1 MANYKKTY
9 VLDTNVLIQDP
20 ESLFKFQDN
29 DVVLAD
35 VTIEELDNLKK
46 AQGEVGYSARKASRL
61 IEELRLRGDLLEGVE
76 LGEGKGSFRIEINH
90 ICEAMPKNWD
100 MSKPDNN
107 IIRVAKG
114 LSSTDDHVILVSK
127 DLLVRIKAEM
137 VKVKVEDYE
146 NEKVD
151 EEVLTYNGR
160 NQIYVTSDIITC
172 LYKNGYI
179 PYENQDIELHENE
192 FVLLIDE
199 ANFSHTGVGRFT
211 DGKIVKLKHEKE
223 TPFDVISKNLGQKC
237 AMEALLEPASTAP
250 LVILKGP
257 AGTAKTFLS
266 LACGLEQVY
275 NTDKPEY
282 RNILMTRANVSFDAD
297 IGALPGNEIEKVN
310 PLLRGCLDNIEL
322 LVDSQGVKNANP
334 KIETQGKV
342 EELFERGV
350 IDIQALSFLRGRSI
364 TKQYLIVDEAQNT
377 SPNQMLGILT
387 RAGEG
392 TKIVICGDLDQI
404 DNTKLDRH
412 SNGLAFALEKMR
424 GSNLCWILGFTND
437 ECTRSPLAMEAA
449 ARMVEK

>member
-20 ESLFKFQDN
+20 DSLFKFQNN

-46 AQGEVGYSARKASRL
+46 AQGEVGYSARKASRY
-61 IEELRLRGDLLEGVE
+61 IEDLRHQGDLLKGVK
-76 LGEGKGSFRIEINH
+76 LGKGMGTFRIEINH
-90 ICEAMPKNWD
+90 ICESMPKNWD

-114 LSSTDDHVILVSK
+114 LSSTSDHVILVSK
-127 DLLVRIKAEM
+127 DLLVRIKADM
-137 VKVKVEDYE
+137 VNVKVEDYE
-146 NEKVD
+146 SEKVD

-160 NQIYVTSDIITC
+160 ERIYVSPDVITN
-172 LYKNGYI
+172 LYKDGRI
-179 PYENQDIELHENE
+179 PYDNPGLQLHENE

-199 ANFSHTGVGRFT
+199 TNLSHTGIGRYT
-211 DGKIVKLKHEKE
+211 EGTIVKLKHEKE

-266 LACGLEQVY
+266 LACGLEQAY
-275 NTDKPEY
+275 NTDKPSY

-297 IGALPGNEIEKVN
+297 IGALPGSEIDKVN

-322 LVDSQGVKNANP
+322 LVDSQGVKSGAP
-334 KIETQGKV
+334 KMETQAKV
-342 EELFERGV
+342 DELFERGI

-392 TKIVICGDLDQI
+392 TKVIICGDLDQI

-424 GSNLCWILGFTND
+424 GSKLCWIFGFTNE

-449 ARMVEK
+449 DRMVEK